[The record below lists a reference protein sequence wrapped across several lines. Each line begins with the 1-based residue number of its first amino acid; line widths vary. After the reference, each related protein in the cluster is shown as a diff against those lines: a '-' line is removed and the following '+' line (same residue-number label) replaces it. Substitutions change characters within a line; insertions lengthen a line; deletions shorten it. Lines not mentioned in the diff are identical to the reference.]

1 MQRHVFDDAKAG
13 DLNLAK
19 HLDALF
25 RIQQRYIL
33 RRGDDNGAGHRHLLR
48 QCQLD
53 ITGSR
58 RHVDDQVVEI
68 FPQRLVQQLLH
79 SARYHWTAPY
89 HRRFFIDQIAHRHAL
104 DAVRHDWKEVLLALR
119 FRALVLRN
127 AEHDW
132 LAGAVNV
139 GVENADARTLGRQRQ
154 RQVYCC
160 SRFANTAFA
169 GCDRDDIAHAFHA
182 FHVVLGFVGADAPV
196 EFHIDRRHARDRL
209 HTRFDAVDDFIFLA
223 GCGVTQHYTQAN
235 LAAVDIEILDSPTFD
250 EVFLRPVGIG
260 KLLQGGFDGLS
271 GDGHWATNSGK
282 EGHMP
287 VRHGKAEHFTQG
299 WRCWPPLK
307 AAGRVRPQIKNAIVL
322 GHFQALVA
330 RSCATAQTQL
340 TCCANPSTAH
350 LFPTADKSYA
360 MSQAKRR
367 ILVTSALPYANGAI
381 HLGHL
386 VEYIQTDIWVRFQ
399 RMQGHEVHYCGAD
412 DQHGTPIM
420 LRAEKDGVTPQQLVQ
435 RVLGEHTRDFFG
447 GLAAQQQ
454 WIESDPANPAA
465 RDEKKLGGFHI
476 SFDHYYQTDSTENQ
490 WFCEAIYSQLEKAD
504 LIARREV
511 EQFYDP
517 VKEMFL
523 PDRYIKGEC
532 PKCGAKDQ
540 YGDSCE
546 VCGSTY
552 TPTDLKNAF
561 STVSGAAPVRKAS
574 EHYFF
579 KLSDTRC
586 EKFLRG
592 FTQGSGVLQ
601 PEASNKM
608 KEWLGDAGEAKL
620 SDWDISRDAPY
631 FGFKI
636 PGTDNK
642 FFYVWLDA
650 PVGYF
655 GSFRNYIEKMQKLGV
670 NVDENAFLKAG
681 AEQVSNTEM
690 VHFIGKDI
698 LYFHAL
704 FWPAMLQHSGYRTPT
719 QINAHGFL
727 TVDGAK
733 MSKSRGTFI
742 TAQSYIDAGLNPE
755 WLRYYFA
762 TKLNGTMEDL
772 DLNFDDFIARVNSD
786 LVGKYINIASRNA
799 SFIQKFFGGQ
809 ILPAENDRVFGNF
822 DVETLARSIEVAYE
836 SRDYGRALR
845 TAMEFADYLN
855 QYFDTEKPWELAKDE
870 SRHKQLHHVCS
881 VCIRGFQLLSIWLKP
896 VLPKLVAEVE
906 RFLNCSPL
914 QWNDQRCR
922 VDQVNTYQHLM
933 TRIERKQVDA
943 LVEANRDSLQA
954 APAPVATKAPIEKSK
969 SAALSPGPSPHSGGG
984 ESVITI
990 DDFTKIDLRIAK
1002 IINAEHVEGADKL
1015 LRLTLDL
1022 GDEKRQVLA
1031 GIKSAYQPEQIIGRL
1046 TVMVANLAPRKMKFG
1061 MSEGMVLAAGPGGSE
1076 IFLLSPDSGAVPGMK
1091 VK

>member
-1 MQRHVFDDAKAG
+1 
-13 DLNLAK
+13 
-19 HLDALF
+19 
-25 RIQQRYIL
+25 
-33 RRGDDNGAGHRHLLR
+33 
-48 QCQLD
+48 
-53 ITGSR
+53 
-58 RHVDDQVVEI
+58 
-68 FPQRLVQQLLH
+68 
-79 SARYHWTAPY
+79 
-89 HRRFFIDQIAHRHAL
+89 
-104 DAVRHDWKEVLLALR
+104 
-119 FRALVLRN
+119 
-127 AEHDW
+127 
-132 LAGAVNV
+132 
-139 GVENADARTLGRQRQ
+139 
-154 RQVYCC
+154 
-160 SRFANTAFA
+160 
-169 GCDRDDIAHAFHA
+169 
-182 FHVVLGFVGADAPV
+182 
-196 EFHIDRRHARDRL
+196 
-209 HTRFDAVDDFIFLA
+209 
-223 GCGVTQHYTQAN
+223 
-235 LAAVDIEILDSPTFD
+235 
-250 EVFLRPVGIG
+250 
-260 KLLQGGFDGLS
+260 
-271 GDGHWATNSGK
+271 
-282 EGHMP
+282 
-287 VRHGKAEHFTQG
+287 
-299 WRCWPPLK
+299 
-307 AAGRVRPQIKNAIVL
+307 
-322 GHFQALVA
+322 
-330 RSCATAQTQL
+330 
-340 TCCANPSTAH
+340 
-350 LFPTADKSYA
+350 

-454 WIESDPANPAA
+454 WIESNPSSPTA

-476 SFDHYYQTDSTENQ
+476 SFDHYYQTDSSENQ
-490 WFCEAIYSQLEKAD
+490 WFCEAIYAQLEKND

-579 KLSDTRC
+579 KLSDARC
-586 EKFLRG
+586 EQFLRT
-592 FTQGSGVLQ
+592 FTQGSGAPQPDNKVLQ
-601 PEASNKM
+601 PEAANKM
-608 KEWLGDAGEAKL
+608 KEWLGEPGDAKL

-631 FGFKI
+631 FGFRI

-670 NVDENAFLKAG
+670 AIDENAFLNAHG
-681 AEQVSNTEM
+681 AHTHNTEM

-742 TAQSYIDAGLNPE
+742 TAQSYIDTGLNPE

-762 TKLNGTMEDL
+762 TKLNGTMEDI

-786 LVGKYINIASRNA
+786 LVGKYVNIASRNA
-799 SFIQKFFGGQ
+799 SFIHKFFEGR
-809 ILPAENDRVFGNF
+809 ILPADNDNTFGNF
-822 DVETLARSIEVAYE
+822 DADGLSRTIESAYDA
-836 SRDYGRALR
+836 RDYGRALR

-855 QYFDTEKPWELAKDE
+855 QYFDAEKPWELAKDE
-870 SRHKQLHHVCS
+870 NQRTQLHHVCS

-896 VLPKLVAEVE
+896 VLPKLVADVE
-906 RFLNCSPL
+906 KLLNCAPL
-914 QWNDQRCR
+914 KWADQHCGVSRI
-922 VDQVNTYQHLM
+922 NTYQHLM
-933 TRIERKQVDA
+933 TRVERKQVDV
-943 LVEANRDSLQA
+943 LMEANRESLQMVVAQPVA
-954 APAPVATKAPIEKSK
+954 AKGSVATSAPTPAP
-969 SAALSPGPSPHSGGG
+969 SPRDGGG
-984 ESVITI
+984 ESNISI
-990 DDFTKIDLRIAK
+990 DDFSKVDLRVAK
-1002 IINAEHVEGADKL
+1002 IVNAEHVEGADKL
-1015 LRLTLDL
+1015 LKLTLDL
-1022 GDEKRQVLA
+1022 GDEKRQVFA
-1031 GIKSAYQPEQIIGRL
+1031 GIKSAYQPEQIVGRL

-1076 IFLLSPDSGAVPGMK
+1076 IFLLSPDSGAAPGMK